1 MTYTV
6 QGGNIQTKAT
16 KLTTADPTVIAGPG
30 GVVLAI
36 YAAEISNNTP
46 TLAIYKTD
54 GTTNTFKRGPKAM
67 TAYEEY
73 ERDVIIALKANETL
87 VADASAAN
95 QIDVIVT
102 YIPKDMTA
110 KGGA

>member
-1 MTYTV
+1 MTYMV

-30 GVVLAI
+30 GVVIGI
-36 YAAEISNNTP
+36 YAAEIAGATP

-54 GTTNTFKRGPKAM
+54 GTTNWFKRGAKAM